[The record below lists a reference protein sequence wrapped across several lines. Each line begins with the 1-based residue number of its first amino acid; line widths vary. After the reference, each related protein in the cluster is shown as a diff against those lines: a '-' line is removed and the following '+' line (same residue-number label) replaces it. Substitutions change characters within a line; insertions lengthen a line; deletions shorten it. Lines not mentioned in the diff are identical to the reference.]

1 MAREIDL
8 TQETI
13 ITADSVIIDIRV
25 TPGQPRPNRIPVIN
39 EINPL
44 QQEVIL
50 LSEERYKE
58 FMDRH

>member
-13 ITADSVIIDIRV
+13 DSVIVSTRV
-25 TPGQPRPNRIPVIN
+25 TPGQPTPNRIPVIN